1 MSEAECLSVLVCD
14 VSGHGIVSALVAN
27 RIYTETMGQIQS
39 GAELAPMLR
48 HLNEFVLRSL
58 YGDNFYFTLAAVRL
72 KRQSRILEFAGAG
85 HPPAIIVR
93 PGEEPRLIGLLE
105 SQSSALG
112 LIENAVG
119 TEATTEV
126 PLEPGDRVVIYT
138 DGLTESFNSQ
148 SDMLGVEGL
157 SEIVR
162 EASLWP
168 LPEIKQHI
176 LNSVAA
182 FRSCPPADEM
192 SLVVVSIL

>member
-1 MSEAECLSVLVCD
+1 
-14 VSGHGIVSALVAN
+14 
-27 RIYTETMGQIQS
+27 
-39 GAELAPMLR
+39 MLR

-58 YGDNFYFTLAAVRL
+58 YGDNFDFTLAAVRL

-126 PLEPGDRVVIYT
+126 PLEPDDRMVIYT
-138 DGLTESFNSQ
+138 DGFTESFNSQ

-168 LPEIKQHI
+168 LPEMKQHI
-176 LNSVAA
+176 LNCVAA
-182 FRSCPPADEM
+182 FRSGPPADNM
-192 SLVVVSIL
+192 SLVVLSML